1 MTSLTNDNN
10 DGGCDDDDVVVM
22 MMMMMMMMMMLMM
35 VMSTLQNLR
44 LYIEQTYGLEASNRL
59 FQGIDQVLE
68 ANWRRAGRYGLI

>member
-1 MTSLTNDNN
+1 MMTSLTNDNN

-22 MMMMMMMMMMLMM
+22 IMMM

-68 ANWRRAGRYGLI
+68 ANWRHAGRYGLI

>member
-1 MTSLTNDNN
+1 MMTSLTNDNN
-10 DGGCDDDDVVVM
+10 DGGCDDDDDVVVVM
-22 MMMMMMMMMMLMM
+22 MMMMM